1 MASIRE
7 IADTLRKIAAPG
19 MKPKAIRS
27 AIRERH
33 PEASKKEIVRAA
45 FYAVTEAPT
54 AAEGPTAELHDFAL
68 AERIAEDNADVVL
81 KVSKRKKKK
90 RLSDASERSLA
101 H

>member
-7 IADTLRKIAAPG
+7 IAEALREIARPG
-19 MKPKAIRS
+19 MKPKAIRN

-54 AAEGPTAELHDFAL
+54 SADAATAELHDFAL
-68 AERIAEDNADVVL
+68 AERIAEDNADVVV

-90 RLSDASERSLA
+90 RSTDGSERSLA

>member
-45 FYAVTEAPT
+45 FHAVTEAPAT
-54 AAEGPTAELHDFAL
+54 AEGATAELHDFAL

-81 KVSKRKKKK
+81 KVSKRKRKK
-90 RLSDASERSLA
+90 RSSAASERSQA